1 MYVYIY
7 VYICAF
13 ILNYTCSILHL
24 RVHLHTF
31 TYTFTF
37 TYIAVTYN
45 TLHYTT
51 LHYTTLQY
59 NTIQYNTIQYI
70 FCSSWA
76 DTSGHPHWGN
86 TPMMAFTFKTA
97 SNSNGRCAS
106 SRHFRFIV
114 LSSSLTSWCHV
125 ANLHLL
131 HTKYTPIHILV
142 QEPPTHLTSWQ
153 CEHGVFFQFNLPWFT
168 FLSGSCHA
176 ELDCFKTACKDS
188 ATASGSRASVSAMA
202 STPKLGGFSYG

>member
-1 MYVYIY
+1 
-7 VYICAF
+7 
-13 ILNYTCSILHL
+13 
-24 RVHLHTF
+24 
-31 TYTFTF
+31 
-37 TYIAVTYN
+37 
-45 TLHYTT
+45 
-51 LHYTTLQY
+51 
-59 NTIQYNTIQYI
+59 
-70 FCSSWA
+70 
-76 DTSGHPHWGN
+76 
-86 TPMMAFTFKTA
+86 MMAFTFKTA

-106 SRHFRFIV
+106 SRHFRFFV

-131 HTKYTPIHILV
+131 HNKYTPIHILV
-142 QEPPTHLTSWQ
+142 QQPPTHLTSWQ
-153 CEHGVFFQFNLPWFT
+153 CEHGVFFQFNFYAIHDILTLPRFT